1 MPFSFDLQYAK
12 VRPSQR
18 VNRKTTGSS
27 VNRCVLA
34 HFESK
39 TPKSVEIKNVA
50 VENVDKNYIIG
61 SYKVDILEVSL
72 LLFLSE

>member
-12 VRPSQR
+12 TRPSQSI
-18 VNRKTTGSS
+18 NRKTTGSA

-39 TPKSVEIKNVA
+39 TPKSVEIKNID
-50 VENVDKNYIIG
+50 VENIDKNYIIG
-61 SYKVDILEVSL
+61 SHKVDILEVRFS
-72 LLFLSE
+72 F

>member
-12 VRPSQR
+12 MRPSQR
-18 VNRKTTGSS
+18 VNKKTTSS
-27 VNRCVLA
+27 TVNRCVLA

-39 TPKSVEIKNVA
+39 TPKSVEIKNTA

-61 SYKVDILEVSL
+61 SYKVDILEVR
-72 LLFLSE
+72 LFSFS